1 MEWAVFFIIA
11 SIAMVYALMP
21 LMGGRQVWQEAPDVK
36 DERIKSLEME
46 KASFLKALKD
56 IEFELASNKINTDD
70 YDKLRNHY
78 RLKVAEVMKEL
89 GGNKGIKG
97 GGSKE
102 NTNG

>member
-11 SIAMVYALMP
+11 SIAMIYALLP

-36 DERIKSLEME
+36 DDRIRSLEME

-56 IEFELASNKINTDD
+56 IEFEFASNKINTND

-78 RLKVAEVMKEL
+78 RLKVAEVMQQL
-89 GGNKGIKG
+89 GENKGKKAG
-97 GGSKE
+97 GGKE
-102 NTNG
+102 STDG